1 MNTADNP
8 GSAAVPSAAASDTAS
23 AAPNNTPNVE
33 TIFSLA
39 IHPVTTATDALHSPN
54 PSGANIHCIDLPMLA
69 NIESSISHIPPKLKL
84 DKNHIRIVD
93 PNIIVPAFIANPLT
107 FSHACINTL
116 FKVGILY

>member
-54 PSGANIHCIDLPMLA
+54 PSGVNIHCIPLPT
-69 NIESSISHIPPKLKL
+69 S
-84 DKNHIRIVD
+84 
-93 PNIIVPAFIANPLT
+93 
-107 FSHACINTL
+107 
-116 FKVGILY
+116 